1 MIQAI
6 IFTIYIFQ
14 TARYNEEKMQSR
26 SAKGRFQIQ
35 EEEPIMLTKSTD
47 PAVRPSTPLAYAQ
60 SACDTM
66 IRRYA
71 AADLPPK
78 GHFHYHQGVFLSGV
92 YKTYQLCGNEAY
104 FSYMKDWIDSVFT
117 EDGRIKND
125 YKHGDLDDIQPGI
138 LLFPC
143 WKRPAMK
150 NTASASSLL
159 PNSCRMS
166 RCASAAACTIKSA

>member
-1 MIQAI
+1 MKK
-6 IFTIYIFQ
+6 
-14 TARYNEEKMQSR
+14 KMQSR

-92 YKTYQLCGNEAY
+92 YKTYQL
-104 FSYMKDWIDSVFT
+104 
-117 EDGRIKND
+117 
-125 YKHGDLDDIQPGI
+125 
-138 LLFPC
+138 
-143 WKRPAMK
+143 
-150 NTASASSLL
+150 
-159 PNSCRMS
+159 
-166 RCASAAACTIKSA
+166 